1 MVFNTPIIVSV
12 ATWSAS
18 ACQLLSCNPERLS
31 SDHVLRLLCCL
42 PCRHLGRVVVCVW
55 SYFCVRQQE
64 FFLDSD
70 DDYSESDSES
80 YHDYSYSD

>member
-18 ACQLLSCNPERLS
+18 ACQSLSCNPERLS
-31 SDHVLRLLCCL
+31 SDHVLSLLCCL
-42 PCRHLGRVVVCVW
+42 PYRQLGRLVVCVW
-55 SYFCVRQQE
+55 SFFCVWHQE

-80 YHDYSYSD
+80 YHNDSHSD